1 MALAATIHFIIIII
15 ILFSIWTFIE
25 DIRYY
30 NDVYGM
36 IQINYKI

>member
-1 MALAATIHFIIIII
+1 MALAATIHFIIIVI
-15 ILFSIWTFIE
+15 ILFCIRTFIE